1 MDLFSFI
8 GDTLRSIPTNDTA
21 KMEQVIDLAED
32 KAKKGAMGAMGLTL
46 GQDRVDDIT
55 GLAEQGNQM
64 VADLPGQMPEGMSI
78 QPKINGVN
86 MGYETGLGGGL
97 LSGDID
103 YRTNAPTRM
112 QAEFTAPNPLGIP
125 NSEMSLQGSTTTA
138 NGVPNSFNNLM
149 GNAQLQLKFTKRL

>member
-21 KMEQVIDLAED
+21 KMEQMIDLAED

-46 GQDRVDDIT
+46 GQDRVDNIT

-64 VADLPGQMPEGMSI
+64 VADLMPEGASI

-86 MGYETGLGGGL
+86 MGYGTGLGGGL

-112 QAEFTAPNPLGIP
+112 QAEFTAPNPMGIQ
-125 NSEMSLQGSTTTA
+125 NSQMSLQGSTTTA
-138 NGVPNSFNNLM
+138 NGVPNSFDNLM
-149 GNAQLQLKFTKRL
+149 GNAQFQFKFTKRF